1 MMSIERRLYG
11 IGFNGFGQLDR
22 KQLDTP
28 SIDSPVLLFTT
39 SRFHDQVIGV
49 DSCFE
54 VAIAWT
60 FTQVLIF
67 GWTYSLHLSAC
78 KTVNSS
84 DDDDDDD
91 DVDAVCIITAAQM
104 GLSDTILKCRF
115 VAASS
120 THSEYLVIQT
130 TQLELFRVDST
141 IKDHH
146 RPELGMLPSYKDK
159 PVDTSYQTDRL
170 LGLCGNFALSTEYG
184 CAWLI
189 LGKIVSWRLDEP
201 KIIIRT
207 LESSIPLFD
216 RFISNM
222 CAGICHFVAL
232 TEDGEVLSWRVGDA
246 AALHG
251 QLGRIDSA
259 DTASPHSVNV
269 IEALQGM
276 RMSAIAA
283 GGLHTLA
290 VSEDGVIYSFGS
302 NRHGA
307 LGIAD
312 SHGLP
317 EPVDIDLEFDTTT
330 RPCVAGGLYHSIVSD
345 GKSIYGAG
353 WTSYGQLG
361 RIGTGDDIPV
371 MCKLDIP
378 LPTESRIEGVFAGGW
393 STYLLASV
401 KKNC

>member
-170 LGLCGNFALSTEYG
+170 LGLCGNFALSTE
-184 CAWLI
+184 
-189 LGKIVSWRLDEP
+189 
-201 KIIIRT
+201 
-207 LESSIPLFD
+207 
-216 RFISNM
+216 FISNM

-393 STYLLASV
+393 STYLLVSV
-401 KKNC
+401 KKTANLTE